1 MNLDHYD
8 LMARLFL
15 YPGPSFFTDVRQV
28 VDFLDERYPLAAE
41 DAQFFCDHLP
51 QNDLEDMQ
59 ELFTRSF
66 DVQAI
71 TTLDVGYVL
80 FGEDYKRGKLLS
92 NLNQEHAKA
101 QNDCG
106 LELADHLPNLLR
118 LIAKSSDEEMVRELA
133 VEILAPTLHKMI
145 REFNPKRQD
154 ERNRL
159 YQRHYKTLI
168 EQSEHRVAVYGHA
181 LKALFSILKQDFQI
195 KDETL
200 ALHAEH
206 EFLNF
211 IRAEMSVEKLVS
223 E

>member
-15 YPGPSFFTDVRQV
+15 YPGPSFFIDVRQV
-28 VDFLDERYPLAAE
+28 VDFLKERYPLATEA
-41 DAQFFCDHLP
+41 AQFFCGHLP
-51 QNDLEDMQ
+51 QNDLEGMQ

-71 TTLDVGYVL
+71 TTLDLGYVL

-92 NLNQEHAKA
+92 NLNREHAKA

-118 LIAKSSDEEMVRELA
+118 LLVKSSDGEMVRELA
-133 VEILAPTLHKMI
+133 TEILAPALHIMI
-145 REFNPKRQD
+145 REFDPKRQD

-168 EQSEHRVAVYGHA
+168 EQSEHHAAVYGHA
-181 LKALFSILKQDFQI
+181 LRALFSVLKQDFQI

-200 ALHAEH
+200 ARHAEH
-206 EFLNF
+206 EFLNSVG
-211 IRAEMSVEKLVS
+211 AEMSMRFEL
-223 E
+223 